1 MSDDEFSSIQKKLI
15 GWLLVGLLGGNSVVM
30 LLNKNTSGM
39 RYDPFTGEDAKEMEA
54 RIRQYID
61 FRERKHHLSIPPE
74 PTRERIRKLESW
86 ARSQDP
92 AFRSGSNKWYD

>member
-30 LLNKNTSGM
+30 LLNKNNPDM
-39 RYDPFTGEDAKEMEA
+39 RSDPFTGSDAKEMET

-74 PTRERIRKLESW
+74 PTRDRVRAIEQWI
-86 ARSQDP
+86 RSQDP
-92 AFRSGSNKWYD
+92 AFRQGSTKWYD